1 MSETWDVAV
10 VGAGAAG
17 LMAAI
22 SARREGAKVLLLD
35 GREKI
40 GAKILMS
47 GGTRCNV
54 TNQTITEK
62 DYESTEKKIV
72 RSILAAFGSKQTLDF
87 FENLGVEFVLE
98 PNGKYF
104 PTTHSGK
111 TILDALVK
119 ETGNLGVV
127 LETEQKITAISK
139 QDGTFKLSSD
149 FPADFFAKTVIL
161 TTGGLSFPTTGSD
174 GTGYKIAQAFGHS
187 LIPTSAS
194 LTPLKTEDFIWRN
207 LSGLSLP
214 VKLTVKVSGKEI
226 YSFTGDFL
234 FTHFG
239 FSGPSVLN
247 ISRHWIR
254 NPAKDTKVE
263 ANFLPDWN
271 EDECRNFLIEAAEKT
286 PTRPLRNILSE
297 GLPGRL
303 AEALMEKFG
312 IPADIVINQVSK
324 KQRTDLINGLFHS
337 VLPVSG
343 DMGYAKAEV
352 TAGGV
357 DLKEIDRLTLESKKQ
372 KNLYLAGEILDVD
385 GRIGGFN
392 FQWAWAS
399 GFLAGKAA
407 AKAARGGV

>member
-1 MSETWDVAV
+1 MSEKNWDVAV

-17 LMAAI
+17 LMTAI
-22 SARREGAKVLLLD
+22 WARKEGASVLLLD

-54 TNQTITEK
+54 TNETITEK
-62 DYESTEKKIV
+62 DYESNEKKIV

-87 FENLGVEFVLE
+87 FGELGVEFVLE

-111 TILDALVK
+111 TILDALMK
-119 ETGNLGVV
+119 EADRLGVV
-127 LETEQKITAISK
+127 LETGHKISAVSAK
-139 QDGTFKLSSD
+139 DGIFKLASD
-149 FPADFFAKTVIL
+149 FPADFFAKTVVL
-161 TTGGLSFPTTGSD
+161 TTGGLSFPTSGSD
-174 GTGYKIAQAFGHS
+174 GTGYKIAQSFGHS
-187 LIPTSAS
+187 MVPTSAS
-194 LTPLKTEDFIWRN
+194 LTPLKTEDLLWRD

-214 VKLTVKVSGKEI
+214 VKLTVKVSGKEV

-239 FSGPSVLN
+239 YSGPSVLN

-254 NPAKDTKVE
+254 NPAKDTRVE
-263 ANFLPDWN
+263 ICFLPNWN
-271 EDECRNFLIEAAEKT
+271 EEECRKFLIEEAEEN
-286 PTRPLRNILSE
+286 PTRPLRGILSE
-297 GLPGRL
+297 GVPLRL
-303 AEALMEKFG
+303 AETIMDKLD
-312 IPADIVINQVSK
+312 IPLDIVINQVSK
-324 KQRTDLINGLFHS
+324 KQRTDLVNMLFHA

-352 TAGGV
+352 TAGGINLAEV
-357 DLKEIDRLTLESKKQ
+357 NRLTLESKLQ
-372 KNLYLAGEILDVD
+372 KNLFMAGEILDVD

-399 GFLAGKAA
+399 GFTAGKAA
-407 AKAARGGV
+407 AKNAAV